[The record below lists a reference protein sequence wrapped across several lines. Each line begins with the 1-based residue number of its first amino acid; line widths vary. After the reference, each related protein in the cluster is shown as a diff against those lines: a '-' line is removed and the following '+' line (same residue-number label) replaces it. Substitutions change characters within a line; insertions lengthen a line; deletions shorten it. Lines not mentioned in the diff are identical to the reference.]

1 MKILLI
7 TFEKSKALFYF
18 LFIAIVS
25 PYYSFAKNPWMGD
38 NTIDP
43 GDLQQTV
50 TEDTISMLKVTCI
63 ISGVFL
69 LAYCARTLWVTI
81 SRDADERK
89 EHGNAVMSIL
99 ISALGAM
106 VGMILL
112 GLAWSGLDTD
122 IN

>member
-1 MKILLI
+1 
-7 TFEKSKALFYF
+7 
-18 LFIAIVS
+18 
-25 PYYSFAKNPWMGD
+25 MGD